1 MGCGMSNKTRSSIDF
16 VVPPIF
22 RSKNLHIIKIK
33 IPRSARGKLRL
44 ITIREVQE
52 EFECSTSYN

>member
-1 MGCGMSNKTRSSIDF
+1 MGCGISKKTRSSIDF
-16 VVPPIF
+16 VVPPVF
-22 RSKNLHIIKIK
+22 KSKNSHTIKIK

-52 EFECSTSYN
+52 ELECSTSYN